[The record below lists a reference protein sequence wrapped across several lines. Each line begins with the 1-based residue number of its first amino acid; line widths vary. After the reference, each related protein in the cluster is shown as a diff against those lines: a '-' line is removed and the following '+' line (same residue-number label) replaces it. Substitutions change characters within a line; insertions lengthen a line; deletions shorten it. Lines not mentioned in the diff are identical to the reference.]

1 MDPLARFLYVGTQ
14 GPVFVPPSSNFNV
27 QVFNIDPNGG
37 GLSFAAGAA
46 TASNPQGPISVVAEP
61 QGQFVYVLDGNGELE
76 SFKVASSGAMT
87 VSGAALNGIFL
98 GGATG
103 GVGDPFFFA
112 ASGTSLVWVDN
123 CTFIAEGGPYI
134 ALDACPTTFMSS
146 GPGSNSGSNGGGTA
160 IPQQPPAASFTLQV
174 LVDLQ
179 YGGSVTSAPAGI
191 DYNPV
196 TGQNFFN
203 HAFPNGSS
211 VELTAAPPDSS
222 QSYDAKWTGDCSGDT
237 VRAFVTMSQDQ
248 HCYVAFTPISSR

>member
-1 MDPLARFLYVGTQ
+1 M
-14 GPVFVPPSSNFNV
+14 
-27 QVFNIDPNGG
+27 
-37 GLSFAAGAA
+37 A

-61 QGQFVYVLDGNGELE
+61 QGQFVYVLDGDGELE
-76 SFKVASSGAMT
+76 SFKVASNGAMT
-87 VSGAALNGIFL
+87 ASGAALNGIFR

-134 ALDACPTTFMSS
+134 ALDACPTTLMGS

-160 IPQQPPAASFTLQV
+160 VPQQPPAATFTLQV

-203 HAFPNGSS
+203 HAFPNGSV

-222 QSYDAKWTGDCSGDT
+222 QSYDVKWTGDCSGDYREG
-237 VRAFVTMSQDQ
+237 VRNHEPGSALLRRVYADFFAVSLSSVALTPLRSGAGI
-248 HCYVAFTPISSR
+248 HCAALVFRRRQ